1 MAAIHKH
8 RDTGQELLI
17 DVMDVMATI
26 KLSLRPKTTTHCNP
40 LHVLYKV
47 RMTRHFIPGIDDDY
61 KFTRSEYAQFL
72 GISPNAL
79 RMKMRRGTH
88 NFDYVIKDG
97 KYLFKRPRE
106 NMVSRPPND
115 HLNPSSQSKRKRG
128 AHKEGKANYPNDAF
142 EMHNEMKIL
151 NNINKKF
158 KSEEHKRRFEQL
170 NDAALEKIDKDIK
183 AEQQRKIRNEA
194 SRQQL
199 STNREALPWVN
210 HGGTTLP
217 TKYGSTLNAEGL
229 KRYEDK
235 MFEKIDRQ
243 KAAAERTPTIMKF
256 DLDGQLY
263 DTRVPDFS
271 SQRSYAERRYKG
283 YDITEQDDSIEV
295 PGVYTNV
302 TYRNQFES
310 IPRHLSKVEQEIW
323 KLKNKKL

>member
-1 MAAIHKH
+1 M
-8 RDTGQELLI
+8 
-17 DVMDVMATI
+17 
-26 KLSLRPKTTTHCNP
+26 
-40 LHVLYKV
+40 HVLYKV

-79 RMKMRRGTH
+79 RMQMRRGSKS
-88 NFDYVIKDG
+88 FDYVIKDG
-97 KYLFKRPRE
+97 KYFFKRPRE
-106 NMVSRPPND
+106 NMVSRPHKD
-115 HLNPSSQSKRKRG
+115 HLNPSPQSKRKRG

-142 EMHNEMKIL
+142 ELHNEMKIL

-158 KSEEHKRRFEQL
+158 KSDEHKRRFEQL
-170 NDAALEKIDKDIK
+170 NEAALEKIDRDIK
-183 AEQQRKIRNEA
+183 AEQQRKLKIEA
-194 SRQQL
+194 SREQL
-199 STNREALPWVN
+199 SSSSGSLPWIN

-217 TKYGSTLNAEGL
+217 TKYGSTLNGRGL
-229 KRYEDK
+229 DAMEKK
-235 MFEKIDRQ
+235 MFDKIDRQ

-323 KLKNKKL
+323 KIKNKKL

>member
-1 MAAIHKH
+1 
-8 RDTGQELLI
+8 
-17 DVMDVMATI
+17 
-26 KLSLRPKTTTHCNP
+26 
-40 LHVLYKV
+40 
-47 RMTRHFIPGIDDDY
+47 
-61 KFTRSEYAQFL
+61 
-72 GISPNAL
+72 
-79 RMKMRRGTH
+79 
-88 NFDYVIKDG
+88 
-97 KYLFKRPRE
+97 
-106 NMVSRPPND
+106 
-115 HLNPSSQSKRKRG
+115 
-128 AHKEGKANYPNDAF
+128 
-142 EMHNEMKIL
+142 MKIL

-170 NDAALEKIDKDIK
+170 NEAALEKIDKDIK
-183 AEQQRKIRNEA
+183 AEQQRKLKLEA
-194 SRQQL
+194 SREQL
-199 STNREALPWVN
+199 SNSSGSLPWIN

-217 TKYGSTLNAEGL
+217 TKYGSTLNGRGL
-229 KRYEDK
+229 DAMEKK
-235 MFEKIDRQ
+235 MFDKIDRQ

-323 KLKNKKL
+323 KIKNKKL

>member
-1 MAAIHKH
+1 
-8 RDTGQELLI
+8 
-17 DVMDVMATI
+17 
-26 KLSLRPKTTTHCNP
+26 
-40 LHVLYKV
+40 
-47 RMTRHFIPGIDDDY
+47 MTRHFIPGIDDDY

-256 DLDGQLY
+256 DYNGDLY
-263 DTRVPDFS
+263 DTKVPDFS